1 MRRYKH
7 LAEVQKLMWEPE
19 HIRNIGI
26 VAHVDHGKTT
36 LTDSLV
42 AASGIISFELA
53 GEQLFTDFLDIE
65 QQRGIT
71 VQTSAVSLS
80 HTLDGQEYLIN
91 LLDTP
96 GHVDF
101 SGDVTRALRAIDG
114 VIVVMD
120 AVEGVMPQTETV
132 LRQ

>member
-7 LAEVQKLMWEPE
+7 LGEVQKLMWDPNR
-19 HIRNIGI
+19 IRNIGI
-26 VAHVDHGKTT
+26 IAHVDHGKTT

-42 AASGIISFELA
+42 AASGIISYDLA
-53 GEQLFTDFLDIE
+53 GEQLFTDFLEIE

-71 VQTSAVSLS
+71 VQTSAVSLA
-80 HTLDGQEYLIN
+80 HNFEGQEYLVN

-114 VIVVMD
+114 V
-120 AVEGVMPQTETV
+120 VEKLE
-132 LRQ
+132 RQAKKHKAKVSGR

>member
-7 LAEVQKLMWEPE
+7 VEEVTRLMWEPE
-19 HIRNIGI
+19 QIRNIGI

-42 AASGIISFELA
+42 AASGIISFDLA

-71 VQTSAVSLS
+71 VQTAAVSLAHS
-80 HTLDGQEYLIN
+80 YGGKEYLIN

-114 VIVVMD
+114 VS
-120 AVEGVMPQTETV
+120 
-132 LRQ
+132 